1 MRRTAAVLA
10 LAILAG
16 CNKPAPPPPPPP
28 GPPPIDE
35 AAAKSGVEAL
45 WAKFIT
51 ADTSGSFEAQ
61 QALFTD
67 DFRLDVPAMPP
78 VIGKAAW
85 EAMAKPMIAARNVAS
100 FTPNPHTT
108 WVINNDLVY
117 QGGTFSGVYVETKK
131 TRAEYGRFI
140 AAIARGADGQWRF
153 AYLMA
158 IPDSTVAAR

>member
-1 MRRTAAVLA
+1 VLA

-45 WAKFIT
+45 WASFVVADT
-51 ADTSGSFEAQ
+51 ADNFDANAALYSDDIVVDLQGSP
-61 QALFTD
+61 TI
-67 DFRLDVPAMPP
+67 M
-78 VIGKAAW
+78 GKAAW
-85 EAMAKPMIAARNVAS
+85 EAVLKPMVAARNVTS
-100 FTPNPHTT
+100 STPSPHTT

-117 QGGTFSGVYVETKK
+117 QGGNYTETYVEKKK
-131 TRAEYGRFI
+131 TKTEYIRYI
-140 AAIARGADGQWRF
+140 SAMRKGADGKWRF

-158 IPDSTVAAR
+158 ITDSTVAAR